1 MKPEVRNNAMPNVL
15 IKPHFSWPP
24 VITDFIRKTKR
35 ELYDEKLKN
44 VAAASVLHSAAVGA
58 FVAGDAGPL

>member
-1 MKPEVRNNAMPNVL
+1 MKPEVRNNAMTNVL

-35 ELYDEKLKN
+35 ELCDEKFKD
-44 VAAASVLHSAAVGA
+44 VAAASVLHSAAVGG
-58 FVAGDAGPL
+58 FVAGDVGPL